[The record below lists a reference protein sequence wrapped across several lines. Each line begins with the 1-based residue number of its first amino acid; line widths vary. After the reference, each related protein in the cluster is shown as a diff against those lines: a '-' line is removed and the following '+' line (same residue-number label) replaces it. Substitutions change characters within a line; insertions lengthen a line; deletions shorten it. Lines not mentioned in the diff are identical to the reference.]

1 MIRGA
6 RLSTM
11 ETSSED
17 SGSITAPSGSM
28 SIARLSCVVLAGLL
42 VANCAGNQVAG
53 RRSKEIGAF
62 PQSKYGAASPRVIAD
77 GEPVPKGGGRLLVGK
92 AYSVAGKRYVPFEKP
107 VGYSAVGTAS
117 WYGEAFHGRRTS
129 NGEVYDRNSIT
140 AAHPTMPLPAYA
152 RVTNLL
158 NNRSIIVRVNDRGP
172 FHGGRLMDVSQK
184 TAEALAFRHLGTARI
199 KMEYLGQASL
209 AGSDDN
215 LLLAT
220 LRTDGSPAPIPGT
233 SARTMVAS
241 ASGVS
246 TTRTPTPD
254 LDTQPA
260 FEPEPAPVS
269 APPASQPVAQ
279 AYAPPQPRVV
289 TSSDPVVASL
299 ASASSRPL
307 NTPVS
312 TAAGTPVHA
321 APLPPNRPFD
331 LDTIANAARPVAVP
345 ATLRTTLPPV
355 RGHVASLFAT
365 PEKAPGERFSGNHP
379 LNRLAPQTLQS
390 LARN

>member
-6 RLSTM
+6 RFSALG
-11 ETSSED
+11 TSSED
-17 SGSITAPSGSM
+17 SGSITTPSS
-28 SIARLSCVVLAGLL
+28 SVSVARLGCVILAGLL

-53 RRSKEIGAF
+53 RKSKEIGAF
-62 PQSKYGAASPRVIAD
+62 PQWKYGAASPRVIAD
-77 GEPVPKGGGRLLVGK
+77 GEPVPKGGGRLLIGK

-107 VGYSAVGTAS
+107 VGFSAVGTAS

-241 ASGVS
+241 TSGVS
-246 TTRTPTPD
+246 TARTPSPD
-254 LDTQPA
+254 MDSQA
-260 FEPEPAPVS
+260 ASEPEPAPVS
-269 APPASQPVAQ
+269 APPPVVQ
-279 AYAPPQPRVV
+279 AYAPPQPRIIAP
-289 TSSDPVVASL
+289 SEPVVATL
-299 ASASSRPL
+299 ASASSTPL
-307 NTPVS
+307 NAPVS
-312 TAAGTPVHA
+312 AFPGTPVHG

-331 LDTIANAARPVAVP
+331 LDTIANAAKPVAVP

-355 RGHVASLFAT
+355 RGTVASLFAN
-365 PEKAPGERFSGNHP
+365 PEKAPSERFSGSHP
-379 LNRLAPQTLQS
+379 LNRLTPQSLQS